1 MQTLNRIIVPNVLKK
16 IYEPLFVRAS
26 PNRLSTTSQ
35 SNLTKEITGMSLIDS
50 MALNPFKIRDIS
62 TFDQN
67 SSGLNVCYV

>member
-1 MQTLNRIIVPNVLKK
+1 MAILNKTQLEAVNVSNF
-16 IYEPLFVRAS
+16 PD
-26 PNRLSTTSQ
+26 NTSG
-35 SNLTKEITGMSLIDS
+35 LITPALLRDFNTDVIDS